1 MVEARKEI
9 EKVGNQIIKGG
20 ETIKM
25 AEDKD
30 NTTEGD
36 QTTVS
41 NESKITIEHTL
52 NGTISDSESQVRA
65 NVFKFELNVFCH
77 G

>member
-36 QTTVS
+36 Q
-41 NESKITIEHTL
+41 
-52 NGTISDSESQVRA
+52 DSESQVRA